1 MTKINKK
8 VELEQQL
15 KIIKSILSN
24 DEWILFTLAYYEH
37 LTINEISLVLN
48 KSNYDINNSIDIIL
62 RKVVPILGDN
72 VKLL

>member
-62 RKVVPILGDN
+62 RNVVPILGDN